1 MSLKKKKKQANS
13 DKSLKFGLNSKLAIR
28 KILDLN
34 SIIKLSFPTNLMF
47 KDEIK
52 KNQFKKIS
60 KIKK

>member
-1 MSLKKKKKQANS
+1 MSLKKKKQANS
-13 DKSLKFGLNSKLAIR
+13 NESLKFGLNSKLAIR
-28 KILDLN
+28 KILNLN
-34 SIIKLSFPTNLMF
+34 SIVNLNFPTNIIF

>member
-1 MSLKKKKKQANS
+1 MSLKKKKQANS

-28 KILDLN
+28 KILNLN
-34 SIIKLSFPTNLMF
+34 SIVNLNFPTSIVF
-47 KDEIK
+47 KDEIE

>member
-1 MSLKKKKKQANS
+1 MSLKKKKQANS
-13 DKSLKFGLNSKLAIR
+13 DESLKFGLNSKLAIR